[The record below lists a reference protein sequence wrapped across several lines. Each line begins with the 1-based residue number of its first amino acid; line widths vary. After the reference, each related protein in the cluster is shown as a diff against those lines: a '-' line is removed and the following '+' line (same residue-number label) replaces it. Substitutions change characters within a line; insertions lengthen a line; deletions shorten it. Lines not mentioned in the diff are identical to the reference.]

1 MNIVPELP
9 EVETVKR
16 TLSELIINET
26 IDHVNVTWP
35 KMIKHPDD
43 VKQFI
48 HLLEGQ
54 TFRSISR
61 RGKFL
66 VFYLDDY
73 ALVSHLRMEG
83 RYGVFHTTDEEHPHT
98 HVRFIFKSGR
108 VLRYGDVRKFGTM
121 HLFPIGQEL
130 KSLPLAQLGP
140 EPLTPEFTVD
150 VLKQRLQ
157 RTSRALKA
165 ALLDQYI
172 LVGLGNIYVDEALF
186 EARIHPE
193 KQANLLTD
201 EELAKLF
208 NAIVKTLN
216 DAVELGGSSIKSYV
230 NGQGEMGMFQ
240 QKLHVY
246 GRKGQDCHTCG
257 GEIQRTVV
265 GGRGT
270 HTCPNCQSSPLTK

>member
-1 MNIVPELP
+1 MPELP

-35 KMIKHPDD
+35 KMIKFPDD
-43 VKQFI
+43 VKQFV

-83 RYGVFHTTDEEHPHT
+83 RYGVYNSEDEEIPHT
-98 HVRFIFKSGR
+98 HVRFSFKSGK

-121 HLFPIGQEL
+121 HLFPKGQEL

-140 EPLTPEFTVD
+140 EPLSTEFTVE
-150 VLKQRLQ
+150 VLKHRLD

-165 ALLDQYI
+165 ALLDQSV

-186 EARIHPE
+186 EAKIHPE
-193 KQANLLTD
+193 KQANTLTD

-208 NAIVKTLN
+208 DAIVKTLHE
-216 DAVELGGSSIKSYV
+216 AVELGGTSIKSYV

-240 QKLHVY
+240 QRLHVY
-246 GRKGQDCHTCG
+246 GRKGEPCHMCG
-257 GEIQRTVV
+257 EEIQRTVV

-270 HTCPNCQSSPLTK
+270 HTCPSCQAAP

>member
-1 MNIVPELP
+1 VPELP

-35 KMIKHPDD
+35 KMIKYPDD
-43 VKQFI
+43 VKQFV

-66 VFYLDDY
+66 IFYLDDY

-83 RYGVFHTTDEEHPHT
+83 RYGVYLSEEEEQPHT
-98 HVRFIFKSGR
+98 HVRFSFKSGK

-121 HLFPIGQEL
+121 HLFAKGQEL
-130 KSLPLAQLGP
+130 KRLPLAKLGP
-140 EPLTPEFTVD
+140 EPLSPEFTAIE
-150 VLKQRLQ
+150 LKQRLK
-157 RTSRALKA
+157 RTTRALKS
-165 ALLDQYI
+165 ALLDQSI

-186 EARIHPE
+186 EASIHPE
-193 KQANLLTD
+193 KQANTLTD

-208 NAIVKTLN
+208 AAIVKTLN
-216 DAVELGGSSIKSYV
+216 EAVELGGSSIKSYV

-240 QKLHVY
+240 QKLQVY
-246 GRKGQDCHTCG
+246 GRKGQPCHMCG
-257 GEIQRTVV
+257 EKIERTVV

-270 HTCPNCQSSPLTK
+270 HTCRSCQPTP

>member
-1 MNIVPELP
+1 MPELP

-35 KMIKHPDD
+35 KMIKYPDD
-43 VKQFI
+43 VKQFV
-48 HLLEGQ
+48 HLLQGQ

-66 VFYLDDY
+66 IFYLDDY

-83 RYGVFHTTDEEHPHT
+83 RYGVYLSEEEEQPHT
-98 HVRFIFKSGR
+98 HVRFCFKSGK

-121 HLFPIGQEL
+121 HLFPKGEEL
-130 KSLPLAQLGP
+130 KRLPLAKLGP
-140 EPLTPEFTVD
+140 EPLSPEFTAIE
-150 VLKQRLQ
+150 LKQRLKK
-157 RTSRALKA
+157 TTRALKS
-165 ALLDQYI
+165 ALLDQSI

-186 EARIHPE
+186 EASIHPE
-193 KQANLLTD
+193 KQANTLTD

-208 NAIVKTLN
+208 AAIVKTLN

-240 QKLHVY
+240 QKLQVY
-246 GRKGQDCHTCG
+246 GRKGQPCHTCG
-257 GEIQRTVV
+257 EKIERTVV

-270 HTCPNCQSSPLTK
+270 HTCRSCQPTP